1 MSTDVTAKTPA
12 PAPPGKSG
20 GTAGDGLLQ
29 LIMDG
34 MRRNMRQ
41 YGMLIALGLI
51 VVLFAVWTDG
61 DLLLPRN
68 VSNLVLQN
76 SYILILA
83 IGMMLVIIAGHI
95 DLSVGSLTAFI
106 GSMAAVFMVRNDLPW
121 PVAVILCL
129 AMGALA
135 GAAQGFFIAYGGIPS
150 FIVTLAGM
158 LIFRGLTEI
167 FLEGQTLGP
176 FPEGLQK
183 VANGFLPEV
192 GPNTNYHNL
201 TLLLG
206 FAMIAFVVFQEFRDR
221 RRQQEF
227 SLDVPPFNLFLLKL
241 VALGAAIL
249 TLTMLLASYKG
260 APIVLLILG
269 VLLVGFGYVMRNA
282 IIGRHIYAIGGN
294 LPAAK
299 LSGVKDKKVTFLVFL
314 NMGMLAAL
322 AGLVFAARFN
332 AASPKAG
339 LNFEL
344 EAIAASFI
352 GGASMSGGVGTVLG
366 AIIGGLVLGVLNNG
380 MNLVGI
386 GTDWQQVIKGLVLL
400 AAVGFDV
407 WNKRKV
413 GSYDRAG
420 PRQTGGARFFPSS
433 SQQFSHY

>member
-20 GTAGDGLLQ
+20 GSATGGGLLQ
-29 LIMDG
+29 LVLDG
-34 MRRNMRQ
+34 LRRNMRQ

-51 VVLFAVWTDG
+51 VALFAVWTDG

-95 DLSVGSLTAFI
+95 DLSVGSLTAFV
-106 GSMAAVFMVRNDLPW
+106 GAFAAVLTVQHDVPW
-121 PVAVILCL
+121 PVAVVLCL
-129 AMGALA
+129 LMGAVA
-135 GAAQGFFIAYGGIPS
+135 GAVQGFFIAYGGIPS

-167 FLEGQTLGP
+167 LLEGQTLGP
-176 FPEGLQK
+176 FPDGLQK
-183 VANGFLPEV
+183 MGNGFLPET
-192 GPNTNYHNL
+192 GPETNYHNL

-206 FAMIAFVVFQEFRDR
+206 LALIVFAVLQEVRDR
-221 RRQQEF
+221 KRQQEF
-227 SLDVPPFNLFLLKL
+227 ALEVLPRNIFLLKL
-241 VALGAAIL
+241 VSIVAAIL
-249 TLTMLLASYKG
+249 VVTMLLASYKG
-260 APIVLLILG
+260 APIILLILG
-269 VLLVGFGYVMRNA
+269 VLVVGYGYVMRNA
-282 IIGRHIYAIGGN
+282 VFGRHIYAIGGN

-299 LSGVKDKKVTFLVFL
+299 LSGVRDKKVTFLVFL
-314 NMGMLAAL
+314 NMGALAAL
-322 AGLVFAARFN
+322 AGMAIAARLN

-339 LNFEL
+339 LNYEL
-344 EAIAASFI
+344 EAIASAFI
-352 GGASMSGGVGTVLG
+352 GGASMSGGVGTILG

-380 MNLVGI
+380 MNLLSVGS
-386 GTDWQQVIKGLVLL
+386 DWQQVIKGLALL

-413 GSYDRAG
+413 GS
-420 PRQTGGARFFPSS
+420 
-433 SQQFSHY
+433 

>member
-20 GTAGDGLLQ
+20 SPGGDGLLQ
-29 LIMDG
+29 LLLDG

-41 YGMLIALGLI
+41 YGMLIALGVI
-51 VVLFAVWTDG
+51 VALFAVWTNG
-61 DLLLPRN
+61 DLILPRN

-106 GSMAAVFMVRNDLPW
+106 GSVAAVLMVRNDVPW
-121 PVAVILCL
+121 PLAVLLCL

-135 GAAQGFFIAYGGIPS
+135 GAAQGFFIAYLGIPS

-158 LIFRGLTEI
+158 LVFRGLTEI

-192 GPNTNYHNL
+192 GPDTNYHNL

-206 FAMIAFVVFQEFRDR
+206 FGLLAFVVFQEVRDR
-221 RRQQEF
+221 KRQQEF
-227 SLDVPPFNLFLLKL
+227 SLDILPRNLFLLKL
-241 VALGAAIL
+241 VALAAAVL
-249 TLTMLLASYKG
+249 TVTMLLASYKG
-260 APIVLLILG
+260 APVVLLILG
-269 VLLVGFGYVMRNA
+269 ALVAGFGYVMRNVVF
-282 IIGRHIYAIGGN
+282 GRHVYAIGGN

-299 LSGVKDKKVTFLVFL
+299 LSGVKDKKVTFLVFV

-413 GSYDRAG
+413 GS
-420 PRQTGGARFFPSS
+420 
-433 SQQFSHY
+433 

>member
-1 MSTDVTAKTPA
+1 MSTDVTAKSPA

-20 GTAGDGLLQ
+20 TAAGGGLLQ
-29 LIMDG
+29 LVLDG

-51 VVLFAVWTDG
+51 VALFAVWTDG

-106 GSMAAVFMVRNDLPW
+106 GSMAAVFMVDNDIPW
-121 PVAVILCL
+121 PLAVLLCL
-129 AMGALA
+129 AVGAAA
-135 GAAQGFFIAYGGIPS
+135 GAAQGFFIAYLGIPS

-158 LIFRGLTEI
+158 LVFRGLTEI
-167 FLEGQTLGP
+167 FLKGQTLGP

-192 GPNTNYHNL
+192 GPQTNYHNL

-206 FAMIAFVVFQEFRDR
+206 FAVIGFVVLQEFRDR

-227 SLDVPPFNLFLLKL
+227 ALDVPPMNLFVLKL
-241 VALGAAIL
+241 VAISAALL
-249 TLTMLLASYKG
+249 TVTMLLASYKG

-269 VLLVGFGYVMRNA
+269 ALVVGFGYVMRNA

-299 LSGVKDKKVTFLVFL
+299 LSGVKDKKVTFLIFL
-314 NMGMLAAL
+314 NMGMMAAL

-366 AIIGGLVLGVLNNG
+366 AIIGGVVLGVLNNG

-407 WNKRKV
+407 WNKRKG
-413 GSYDRAG
+413 GS
-420 PRQTGGARFFPSS
+420 
-433 SQQFSHY
+433 

>member
-1 MSTDVTAKTPA
+1 MSTDVTAKSPA
-12 PAPPGKSG
+12 PAPPGGSG
-20 GTAGDGLLQ
+20 AAGGGLLQ
-29 LIMDG
+29 MMLNG
-34 MRRNMRQ
+34 LRRNMRQ

-51 VVLFAVWTDG
+51 VILFEAWTGG

-95 DLSVGSLTAFI
+95 DLSVGSLTAFV
-106 GSMAAVFMVRNDLPW
+106 GAFAAVLTVEHHLAW
-121 PVAVILCL
+121 PLALVLCL
-129 AMGALA
+129 VVGAVA
-135 GAAQGFFIAYGGIPS
+135 GSVQGFLIAYFGIPS

-167 FLEGQTLGP
+167 LLAGQTLGP
-176 FPEGLQK
+176 FPNGLQK
-183 VANGFLPEV
+183 MGNGFLPEV
-192 GPNTNYHNL
+192 GPNTNYHNI

-206 FAMIAFVVFQEFRDR
+206 LVLILFTVGQEVRDR

-227 SLDVPPFNLFLLKL
+227 ALDVPPFKLFLLKL
-241 VALGAAIL
+241 TAMVAAIL
-249 TLTMLLASYKG
+249 VVTMLLASYKG
-260 APIVLLILG
+260 APIVLLVLG
-269 VLLVGFGYVMRNA
+269 VLVVGYGYVMRNA
-282 IIGRHIYAIGGN
+282 VFGRHIYAIGGN

-299 LSGVKDKKVTFLVFL
+299 LSGVKDKKVTFYVFL
-314 NMGMLAAL
+314 NMGVLAAL
-322 AGLVFAARFN
+322 AGLVVAARLN

-344 EAIAASFI
+344 EAIASSFI

-380 MNLVGI
+380 MNLLSV
-386 GTDWQQVIKGLVLL
+386 GTDWQQVIKGLALL

-407 WNKRKV
+407 WNKRKS
-413 GSYDRAG
+413 GS
-420 PRQTGGARFFPSS
+420 
-433 SQQFSHY
+433 

>member
-1 MSTDVTAKTPA
+1 MSTNLKAGSPA
-12 PAPPGKSG
+12 GAEAPKESG
-20 GTAGDGLLQ
+20 DNGHTTGLGR
-29 LIMDG
+29 LIIDG

-41 YGMLIALGLI
+41 YGMLFALGLI
-51 VVLFAVWTDG
+51 VILFEVWTGG

-83 IGMMLVIIAGHI
+83 IGMMIVIIAGHI
-95 DLSVGSLTAFI
+95 DLSVGSITAFT
-106 GSMAAVFMVRNDLPW
+106 GALAAVLMVTHHWSW
-121 PVAVILCL
+121 PVAAIAVL
-129 AMGALA
+129 AVGAVA
-135 GAAQGFFIAYGGIPS
+135 GAMQGFFIAYLGIPS

-158 LIFRGLTEI
+158 LLFRGLTEI
-167 FLEGQTLGP
+167 FLKGQTLGP

-192 GPNTNYHNL
+192 GPDTNYHNL

-206 FAMIAFVVFQEFRDR
+206 LGLIALVVWQEVRDR
-221 RRQQEF
+221 KRQQEYA
-227 SLDVPPFNLFLLKL
+227 LDVLPAKLFALKL
-241 VALGAAIL
+241 TALVAAVLVF
-249 TLTMLLASYKG
+249 TLLLASYKG
-260 APIVLLILG
+260 APVVLIVLA
-269 VLLVGFGYVMRNA
+269 VLLVAFGYVMRNA
-282 IIGRHIYAIGGN
+282 VIGRHVYAIGGN

-299 LSGVKDKKVTFLVFL
+299 LSGVRDKKVTFAVFL

-339 LNFEL
+339 VNFEL

-366 AIIGGLVLGVLNNG
+366 AIIGGTVLGVLNNG
-380 MNLVGI
+380 MNLVGV

-413 GSYDRAG
+413 GS
-420 PRQTGGARFFPSS
+420 
-433 SQQFSHY
+433 

>member
-12 PAPPGKSG
+12 PAPPGREGAAS
-20 GTAGDGLLQ
+20 GDGLLQ
-29 LIMDG
+29 LMLDG

-41 YGMLIALGLI
+41 YGMLMALGLI
-51 VVLFAVWTDG
+51 VVLFAVWSDG

-95 DLSVGSLTAFI
+95 DLSVGSLTAFV
-106 GSMAAVFMVRNDLPW
+106 GATAAVLMVNHDLPW

-129 AMGALA
+129 AIGAAA
-135 GAAQGFFIAYGGIPS
+135 GAVQGFFIAYLGIPS

-158 LIFRGLTEI
+158 LLFRGLTEI
-167 FLEGQTLGP
+167 FLKGQTLGP
-176 FPEGLQK
+176 FPKDLQK
-183 VANGFLPEV
+183 IANGFLPEV

-206 FAMIAFVVFQEFRDR
+206 FALIAFVVYQEVRDR
-221 RRQQEF
+221 KRQQEF
-227 SLDVPPFNLFLLKL
+227 ALEVPPLNLFLLKL
-241 VALGAAIL
+241 VALIAAVL
-249 TLTMLLASYKG
+249 VVTLLLASYKG

-269 VLLVGFGYVMRNA
+269 VLVVGFGYLMRNA

-386 GTDWQQVIKGLVLL
+386 GTDWQQVIKGAVLL

-407 WNKRKV
+407 WNKRRV
-413 GSYDRAG
+413 GS
-420 PRQTGGARFFPSS
+420 
-433 SQQFSHY
+433 

>member
-12 PAPPGKSG
+12 PAPSG
-20 GTAGDGLLQ
+20 GGGSASDEGLLQ
-29 LIMDG
+29 LMLGG

-41 YGMLIALGLI
+41 YGMLMALGLI
-51 VVLFAVWTDG
+51 VVLFAVWSGG

-106 GSMAAVFMVRNDLPW
+106 GAMSAVLMVEHDLAW
-121 PVAVILCL
+121 PLAVVLCL
-129 AMGALA
+129 AIGAVA
-135 GAAQGFFIAYGGIPS
+135 GSVQGFFIAYLGIPS

-158 LIFRGLTEI
+158 LLFRGLTEI
-167 FLEGQTLGP
+167 FLKGQTLGP
-176 FPEGLQK
+176 FPKDLQK
-183 VANGFLPEV
+183 IANGFLPEV

-206 FAMIAFVVFQEFRDR
+206 LALIAFVVFQEVRDR
-221 RRQQEF
+221 KRQQEF
-227 SLDVPPFNLFLLKL
+227 ALDVPPVKLFLLKL
-241 VALGAAIL
+241 VALVAAVL
-249 TLTMLLASYKG
+249 TVTLLLASYKG
-260 APIVLLILG
+260 APVVLLILG
-269 VLLVGFGYVMRNA
+269 VLVVGFGYLMRNA
-282 IIGRHIYAIGGN
+282 IVGRHIYAIGGN

-386 GTDWQQVIKGLVLL
+386 GTDWQQVIKGAVLL

-413 GSYDRAG
+413 GS
-420 PRQTGGARFFPSS
+420 
-433 SQQFSHY
+433 

>member
-12 PAPPGKSG
+12 PAPPGKDGAGSG
-20 GTAGDGLLQ
+20 GGLLQ
-29 LIMDG
+29 LMLDG

-41 YGMLIALGLI
+41 YGMLMALGLI
-51 VVLFAVWTDG
+51 VVLFAVWSDG

-106 GSMAAVFMVRNDLPW
+106 GATAAVLMVNNDLPW

-129 AMGALA
+129 AIGAVA
-135 GAAQGFFIAYGGIPS
+135 GSVQGFFIAYLGIPS

-158 LIFRGLTEI
+158 LLFRGLTEI
-167 FLEGQTLGP
+167 FLKGQTLGP
-176 FPEGLQK
+176 FPKDLQK
-183 VANGFLPEV
+183 IANGFLPEV

-206 FAMIAFVVFQEFRDR
+206 FALIAFVVYQEWRDR
-221 RRQQEF
+221 KRQQEF
-227 SLDVPPFNLFLLKL
+227 SLDVPPLKLFLLKL
-241 VALGAAIL
+241 VALVAAVL
-249 TLTMLLASYKG
+249 VVTLLLASYKG
-260 APIVLLILG
+260 APVVLLILG
-269 VLLVGFGYVMRNA
+269 VLVVGFGYLMRNA

-322 AGLVFAARFN
+322 AGMVFAARFN

-386 GTDWQQVIKGLVLL
+386 GTDWQQVIKGAVLL

-407 WNKRKV
+407 WNKRRV
-413 GSYDRAG
+413 GS
-420 PRQTGGARFFPSS
+420 
-433 SQQFSHY
+433 

>member
-1 MSTDVTAKTPA
+1 MSTDLTAKSPA
-12 PAPPGKSG
+12 PAPGKDAAG
-20 GTAGDGLLQ
+20 GGGLLQ
-29 LIMDG
+29 LMLDG

-51 VVLFAVWTDG
+51 VALFAVWTDG

-83 IGMMLVIIAGHI
+83 MGMMLVIIAGHI
-95 DLSVGSLTAFI
+95 DLSVGSLTAFV
-106 GSMAAVFMVRNDLPW
+106 GSIAAVLMVKNDLPW
-121 PVAVILCL
+121 PLAVVLCL
-129 AMGALA
+129 LLGAAA
-135 GAAQGFFIAYGGIPS
+135 GAMQGFFIAYLGIPS

-158 LIFRGLTEI
+158 LLFRGLTEI

-176 FPEGLQK
+176 FPQGLQK

-206 FAMIAFVVFQEFRDR
+206 FALIAFVIYQEVRDR
-221 RRQQEF
+221 KRSQEF
-227 SLDVPPFNLFLLKL
+227 SLEVPPFKLFVLKI
-241 VALGAAIL
+241 VALVSALL
-249 TLTMLLASYKG
+249 TVTLLLASYKG
-260 APIVLLILG
+260 APVVLLILG
-269 VLLVGFGYVMRNA
+269 VLVVGFGYVMRNA
-282 IIGRHIYAIGGN
+282 IVGRHIYAIGGN

-314 NMGMLAAL
+314 NMGMMAAL

-380 MNLVGI
+380 MNLVGV
-386 GTDWQQVIKGLVLL
+386 GTDWQQVIKGMVLL

-413 GSYDRAG
+413 GS
-420 PRQTGGARFFPSS
+420 
-433 SQQFSHY
+433 

>member
-20 GTAGDGLLQ
+20 PAAGESLLQ
-29 LIMDG
+29 LLLDG

-41 YGMLIALGLI
+41 YGMLFALGLI

-83 IGMMLVIIAGHI
+83 IGMMLIIIAGHI
-95 DLSVGSLTAFI
+95 DLSVGSLTAFV
-106 GSMAAVFMVRNDLPW
+106 GAVGAVLMVNHDIAW
-121 PVAVILCL
+121 PLALVLCL
-129 AMGALA
+129 AIGAAA
-135 GAAQGFFIAYGGIPS
+135 GAAQGFLIAYLGIPS

-158 LIFRGLTEI
+158 LTFRGLTEI
-167 FLEGQTLGP
+167 FLKGQTIGP

-183 VANGFLPEV
+183 VANSFLPEV

-206 FAMIAFVVFQEFRDR
+206 IALIAFVVFQEVRDR
-221 RRQQEF
+221 KRQQEF
-227 SLDVPPFNLFLLKL
+227 SLGVLPRNLFLLKL
-241 VALGAAIL
+241 VALIAAVL
-249 TLTMLLASYKG
+249 TVTMLLASYKG
-260 APIVLLILG
+260 APVVLLILG
-269 VLLVGFGYVMRNA
+269 VLVAGFGYLMRNA
-282 IIGRHIYAIGGN
+282 VIGRHIYAIGGN

-386 GTDWQQVIKGLVLL
+386 GSDWQQVIKGLVLL

-413 GSYDRAG
+413 GS
-420 PRQTGGARFFPSS
+420 
-433 SQQFSHY
+433 

>member
-12 PAPPGKSG
+12 PAPAGKSG
-20 GTAGDGLLQ
+20 SDTGESLIQ
-29 LIMDG
+29 LMLDG

-41 YGMLIALGLI
+41 YGMLFALGLI
-51 VVLFAVWTDG
+51 VVLFAVWTNG

-95 DLSVGSLTAFI
+95 DLSVGSLTAFV
-106 GSMAAVFMVRNDLPW
+106 GAVGAVLMVNHDIPW
-121 PVAVILCL
+121 PIAVVLCL
-129 AMGALA
+129 AMGAMA
-135 GAAQGFFIAYGGIPS
+135 GAAQGFLIAYAGIPS

-158 LIFRGLTEI
+158 LTFRGLTEI
-167 FLEGQTLGP
+167 FLEGQTIGP

-183 VANGFLPEV
+183 VANSFLPEV
-192 GPNTNYHNL
+192 GPTTNYHNL

-206 FAMIAFVVFQEFRDR
+206 IGLVAFVVFQEVRDR
-221 RRQQEF
+221 KRQQEF
-227 SLDVPPFNLFLLKL
+227 SLDVLPKNLFLLKL
-241 VALGAAIL
+241 VALVAAVV
-249 TLTMLLASYKG
+249 TVTMLLASYKG
-260 APIVLLILG
+260 APVVLLILG
-269 VLLVGFGYVMRNA
+269 VLVAGFGYLMRNA
-282 IIGRHIYAIGGN
+282 VIGRHIYAIGGN

-386 GTDWQQVIKGLVLL
+386 GSDWQQVIKGLVLL

-413 GSYDRAG
+413 GS
-420 PRQTGGARFFPSS
+420 
-433 SQQFSHY
+433 

>member
-1 MSTDVTAKTPA
+1 MSTDVTAKSPA
-12 PAPPGKSG
+12 PAPGKSG
-20 GTAGDGLLQ
+20 TAAGGGLLQ
-29 LIMDG
+29 LVLDG

-51 VVLFAVWTDG
+51 VALFAVWTDG

-106 GSMAAVFMVRNDLPW
+106 GSMAAVFMVDNDIPW
-121 PVAVILCL
+121 PLAVLLCL
-129 AMGALA
+129 AVGAAA
-135 GAAQGFFIAYGGIPS
+135 GAAQGFFIAYLGIPS

-158 LIFRGLTEI
+158 LVFRGLTEI
-167 FLEGQTLGP
+167 FLKGQTLGP

-192 GPNTNYHNL
+192 GPETNYHNL

-206 FAMIAFVVFQEFRDR
+206 FAVIAFVVLQEFRDR

-227 SLDVPPFNLFLLKL
+227 ALDVPPMNLFVLKL
-241 VALGAAIL
+241 VAISAALL
-249 TLTMLLASYKG
+249 TVTMLLASYKG

-269 VLLVGFGYVMRNA
+269 ALVVGFGYVMRNA

-299 LSGVKDKKVTFLVFL
+299 LSGVKDKKVTFLIFL
-314 NMGMLAAL
+314 NMGMMAAL

-366 AIIGGLVLGVLNNG
+366 AIIGGVVLGVLNNG

-407 WNKRKV
+407 WNKRKG
-413 GSYDRAG
+413 GS
-420 PRQTGGARFFPSS
+420 
-433 SQQFSHY
+433 

>member
-12 PAPPGKSG
+12 PAPPGREGPASG
-20 GTAGDGLLQ
+20 GGLLQ
-29 LIMDG
+29 LMLDG

-41 YGMLIALGLI
+41 YGMLMALGLI
-51 VVLFAVWTDG
+51 VVLFAVWSDG

-95 DLSVGSLTAFI
+95 DLSVGSLTAFV
-106 GSMAAVFMVRNDLPW
+106 GATAAVLMVNHDLPW
-121 PVAVILCL
+121 PLAVVLCL
-129 AMGALA
+129 AIGAAA
-135 GAAQGFFIAYGGIPS
+135 GAVQGFFIAYLGIPS

-158 LIFRGLTEI
+158 LLFRGLTEI
-167 FLEGQTLGP
+167 FLKGQTLGP
-176 FPEGLQK
+176 FPKDLQK
-183 VANGFLPEV
+183 IANGFLPEV
-192 GPNTNYHNL
+192 GPDTNYHNL

-206 FAMIAFVVFQEFRDR
+206 FALIAFVVYQEVRDR
-221 RRQQEF
+221 KRQLEF
-227 SLDVPPFNLFLLKL
+227 SLDVPPVKLFVLKL
-241 VALGAAIL
+241 VALVAAVL
-249 TLTMLLASYKG
+249 VVTLLLASYKG

-269 VLLVGFGYVMRNA
+269 VLVVGFGYLMRNA

-386 GTDWQQVIKGLVLL
+386 GTDWQQVIKGAVLL

-407 WNKRKV
+407 WNKRRV
-413 GSYDRAG
+413 GS
-420 PRQTGGARFFPSS
+420 
-433 SQQFSHY
+433 

>member
-1 MSTDVTAKTPA
+1 MSTDVTAKNPA
-12 PAPPGKSG
+12 PAPPGGSRTG
-20 GTAGDGLLQ
+20 EADGLLR
-29 LIMDG
+29 LLLDG
-34 MRRNMRQ
+34 MRQNMRQ
-41 YGMLIALGLI
+41 YGMLIALGVI
-51 VVLFAVWTDG
+51 VALFAVWSGG

-83 IGMMLVIIAGHI
+83 IGMMIVIIAGHI
-95 DLSVGSLTAFI
+95 DLSVGSVTAFT
-106 GSMAAVFMVRNDLPW
+106 GGVAAVLMVQHDIPW
-121 PVAVILCL
+121 PLAVVLCL
-129 AMGALA
+129 AIGAVA
-135 GAAQGFFIAYGGIPS
+135 GAAQGFLIAYAGMPS

-158 LIFRGLTEI
+158 LVFRGLTEV
-167 FLEGQTLGP
+167 FLKGQTLGP
-176 FPEGLQK
+176 FPESLQK
-183 VANGFLPEV
+183 IANGFLPEV

-201 TLLLG
+201 TVLLG
-206 FAMIAFVVFQEFRDR
+206 IVLIGFVLWQEVRDR
-221 RRQQEF
+221 KRQQQY
-227 SLDVPPFNLFLLKL
+227 SLDVLPAKLFAVKL
-241 VALGAAIL
+241 TALTAVVVIF
-249 TLTMLLASYKG
+249 TLLLASYKG
-260 APIVLLILG
+260 APVVLLILAG
-269 VLLVGFGYVMRNA
+269 LLVGFGYLMRNA
-282 IIGRHIYAIGGN
+282 IVGRHIYAIGGN

-413 GSYDRAG
+413 GS
-420 PRQTGGARFFPSS
+420 
-433 SQQFSHY
+433 

>member
-12 PAPPGKSG
+12 PAPPGRG
-20 GTAGDGLLQ
+20 GSASDDSLLQ
-29 LIMDG
+29 LILGG

-41 YGMLIALGLI
+41 YGMLMALGLI
-51 VVLFAVWTDG
+51 VVLFAVWSNG

-106 GSMAAVFMVRNDLPW
+106 GAMAAVLMVEHDLPW
-121 PVAVILCL
+121 PLAVVLCL
-129 AMGALA
+129 AIGAVA
-135 GAAQGFFIAYGGIPS
+135 GAVQGFFIAYLGIPS

-158 LIFRGLTEI
+158 LLFRGLTEI
-167 FLEGQTLGP
+167 FLKGQTLGP
-176 FPEGLQK
+176 FPKGLQK
-183 VANGFLPEV
+183 IANGFLPEV
-192 GPNTNYHNL
+192 GPDTNYHNL

-206 FAMIAFVVFQEFRDR
+206 LALIVFVVFQEVRDR
-221 RRQQEF
+221 KRQQEF
-227 SLDVPPFNLFLLKL
+227 ALDVPPAKLFLLKL
-241 VALGAAIL
+241 VALVSAVL
-249 TLTMLLASYKG
+249 TVTLLLASYKG
-260 APIVLLILG
+260 APVVLLILG
-269 VLLVGFGYVMRNA
+269 VLVVGFGYLMRNA

-299 LSGVKDKKVTFLVFL
+299 LSGVRDKKVTFLVFL

-366 AIIGGLVLGVLNNG
+366 AIIGGVVLGVLNNG

-386 GTDWQQVIKGLVLL
+386 GTDYQQVIKGFVLL

-413 GSYDRAG
+413 GS
-420 PRQTGGARFFPSS
+420 
-433 SQQFSHY
+433 

>member
-20 GTAGDGLLQ
+20 SATSRGLLQ
-29 LIMDG
+29 LVLG
-34 MRRNMRQ
+34 GLRRNMRQ

-51 VVLFAVWTDG
+51 VIFFQVATGG

-95 DLSVGSLTAFI
+95 DLSVGSLTAFV
-106 GSMAAVFMVRNDLPW
+106 GAFAAVLTVEHSVAW
-121 PVAVILCL
+121 PLALVLCL
-129 AMGALA
+129 LVGAVA
-135 GAAQGFFIAYGGIPS
+135 GAVQGYLIAYLGIPS

-158 LIFRGLTEI
+158 LLFRGLTEI
-167 FLEGQTLGP
+167 LLKGQTLGP
-176 FPEGLQK
+176 FPDGLQK
-183 VANGFLPEV
+183 LGNGFLPEV

-206 FAMIAFVVFQEFRDR
+206 LVMIAAVVWQEVRDR

-227 SLDVPPFNLFLLKL
+227 SLDVLPARMFALKI
-241 VALGAAIL
+241 VAIVAAIL
-249 TLTMLLASYKG
+249 ALTMLLASYQG
-260 APIVLLILG
+260 APIILIVLG
-269 VLLVGFGYVMRNA
+269 VLVVGYGYVMRNA
-282 IIGRHIYAIGGN
+282 VFGRHIYAIGGN

-299 LSGVKDKKVTFLVFL
+299 LSGVKDKRVTFQVFL
-314 NMGMLAAL
+314 NMGVLAAL
-322 AGLVFAARFN
+322 AGLVVAARLN

-339 LNFEL
+339 VNFEL
-344 EAIAASFI
+344 EAIASSFI

-380 MNLVGI
+380 MNLLSV
-386 GTDWQQVIKGLVLL
+386 GTDWQQVIKGLALL
-400 AAVGFDV
+400 VAVGFDV
-407 WNKRKV
+407 WNKRKS
-413 GSYDRAG
+413 GS
-420 PRQTGGARFFPSS
+420 
-433 SQQFSHY
+433 

>member
-1 MSTDVTAKTPA
+1 MSTDVTDKPPA
-12 PAPPGKSG
+12 SAPPGRSSGSGSG
-20 GTAGDGLLQ
+20 GGLLQ
-29 LIMDG
+29 LMLNG
-34 MRRNMRQ
+34 LRRNMRQ

-51 VVLFAVWTDG
+51 VVLFQVWTGG

-95 DLSVGSLTAFI
+95 DLSVGSLTAFV
-106 GSMAAVFMVRNDLPW
+106 GAFAAVLTVQHSVAW
-121 PVAVILCL
+121 PVAVVLCL
-129 AMGALA
+129 LVGALA
-135 GAAQGFFIAYGGIPS
+135 GSVQGFLIAYLGIPS

-158 LIFRGLTEI
+158 LLFRGLTEI
-167 FLEGQTLGP
+167 FLQGQTLGP
-176 FPEGLQK
+176 FPDGLQK
-183 VANGFLPEV
+183 LGNGFLPEV

-206 FAMIAFVVFQEFRDR
+206 LLLLAFVVSQEVRDR

-227 SLDVPPFNLFLLKL
+227 SLDVLPRNAFLLKL
-241 VALGAAIL
+241 VAIAAAIL
-249 TLTMLLASYKG
+249 AVTMLLASYQG
-260 APIVLLILG
+260 APIILIVLG
-269 VLLVGFGYVMRNA
+269 VLVVGYGYVMRNA
-282 IIGRHIYAIGGN
+282 VFGRHIYAIGGN

-314 NMGMLAAL
+314 NMGVLAAL
-322 AGLVFAARFN
+322 AGMVVAARLN

-344 EAIAASFI
+344 EAIASSFI

-380 MNLVGI
+380 MNLLSV
-386 GTDWQQVIKGLVLL
+386 GTDWQQVIKGLALL

-407 WNKRKV
+407 WNKRKS
-413 GSYDRAG
+413 GS
-420 PRQTGGARFFPSS
+420 
-433 SQQFSHY
+433 

>member
-12 PAPPGKSG
+12 PAPPGKQGSASG
-20 GTAGDGLLQ
+20 GGLLQ
-29 LIMDG
+29 LMLDG

-41 YGMLIALGLI
+41 YGMLMALGLI
-51 VVLFAVWTDG
+51 VVLFAVWSDG

-95 DLSVGSLTAFI
+95 DLSVGSLTAFV
-106 GSMAAVFMVRNDLPW
+106 GATAAVLMVRNDMPY

-129 AMGALA
+129 AI
-135 GAAQGFFIAYGGIPS
+135 GAAAGSVQGFFIAYLGIPS

-158 LIFRGLTEI
+158 LLFRGLTEI
-167 FLEGQTLGP
+167 FLKGQTLGP
-176 FPEGLQK
+176 FPKDLQK
-183 VANGFLPEV
+183 IANGFLPEV

-206 FAMIAFVVFQEFRDR
+206 IALIAFVVYQEVRDR
-221 RRQQEF
+221 KRQREF
-227 SLDVPPFNLFLLKL
+227 SLDVPPLNLFLLKL
-241 VALGAAIL
+241 VALVAAVL
-249 TLTMLLASYKG
+249 VVTLLLASYKG

-269 VLLVGFGYVMRNA
+269 VLVVGFGYLMRNA

-386 GTDWQQVIKGLVLL
+386 GTDWQQVIKGAVLL

-407 WNKRKV
+407 WNKRRV
-413 GSYDRAG
+413 GS
-420 PRQTGGARFFPSS
+420 
-433 SQQFSHY
+433 

>member
-1 MSTDVTAKTPA
+1 MSTNLKAGSPA
-12 PAPPGKSG
+12 GAAAPKDSG
-20 GTAGDGLLQ
+20 DSGHAAGLGR
-29 LIMDG
+29 LIIDG

-41 YGMLIALGLI
+41 YGMLFALGLI
-51 VVLFAVWTDG
+51 VILFEVWTGG

-83 IGMMLVIIAGHI
+83 IGMMIVIIAGHI
-95 DLSVGSLTAFI
+95 DLSVGSITAFT
-106 GSMAAVFMVRNDLPW
+106 GALAAVLMVTHHWSW
-121 PVAVILCL
+121 PVAAIAVL
-129 AMGALA
+129 AVGALA
-135 GAAQGFFIAYGGIPS
+135 GAMQGFFIAYLGIPS

-158 LIFRGLTEI
+158 LTFRGLTEI
-167 FLEGQTLGP
+167 FLKGQTIGP

-183 VANGFLPEV
+183 VANSFLPEV

-206 FAMIAFVVFQEFRDR
+206 IGLIAFVVVKEVRDR
-221 RRQQEF
+221 NRQQEF
-227 SLDVPPFNLFLLKL
+227 SLDILPRNLFLLKL
-241 VALGAAIL
+241 VALIAAVA
-249 TLTMLLASYKG
+249 TVTMLLASYKG
-260 APIVLLILG
+260 APVVLLILG
-269 VLLVGFGYVMRNA
+269 VLVAGFGYLMRNA
-282 IIGRHIYAIGGN
+282 VIGRHIYAIGGN

-413 GSYDRAG
+413 GS
-420 PRQTGGARFFPSS
+420 
-433 SQQFSHY
+433 

>member
-20 GTAGDGLLQ
+20 GAAAGGGLLQ
-29 LIMDG
+29 LVLDG
-34 MRRNMRQ
+34 LRRNMRQ

-51 VVLFAVWTDG
+51 VALFAVWTNG

-76 SYILILA
+76 SYVLILA

-95 DLSVGSLTAFI
+95 DLSVGSVTAFV
-106 GSMAAVFMVRNDLPW
+106 GAFAAVLTVQHDVAW
-121 PVAVILCL
+121 PVAVVLSL
-129 AMGALA
+129 AVGAVA
-135 GAAQGFFIAYGGIPS
+135 GSVQGFLIAYLGIPS

-158 LIFRGLTEI
+158 LIFRGMTEI
-167 FLEGQTLGP
+167 LLEGQTLGP
-176 FPEGLQK
+176 FPDGLQK
-183 VANGFLPEV
+183 IGNGFLPET

-206 FAMIAFVVFQEFRDR
+206 LALIVFAVFQEVRDR
-221 RRQQEF
+221 RRQKEF
-227 SLDVPPFNLFLLKL
+227 SLDVVPRNLFLLKL
-241 VALGAAIL
+241 VFIVAAIL
-249 TLTMLLASYKG
+249 VVTMLLASYKG
-260 APIVLLILG
+260 APIILLILG
-269 VLLVGFGYVMRNA
+269 VLVVGYGYVMRNA
-282 IIGRHIYAIGGN
+282 VFGRHIYAIGGN

-299 LSGVKDKKVTFLVFL
+299 LSGVRDKKVTFLVFL
-314 NMGMLAAL
+314 NMGALAAL
-322 AGLVFAARFN
+322 AGLAIAARLN

-339 LNFEL
+339 LNYEL
-344 EAIAASFI
+344 EAIASAFI

-380 MNLVGI
+380 MNLLSVGS
-386 GTDWQQVIKGLVLL
+386 DWQQVIKGMALL

-413 GSYDRAG
+413 GS
-420 PRQTGGARFFPSS
+420 
-433 SQQFSHY
+433 

>member
-1 MSTDVTAKTPA
+1 MSTNLKAGSPSGAAA
-12 PAPPGKSG
+12 PEESG
-20 GTAGDGLLQ
+20 DTGHATGLGR
-29 LIMDG
+29 LIIDG

-41 YGMLIALGLI
+41 YGMLFALGLI
-51 VVLFAVWTDG
+51 VILFEVWTGG

-83 IGMMLVIIAGHI
+83 IGMMIVIIAGHI
-95 DLSVGSLTAFI
+95 DLSVGSITAFT
-106 GSMAAVFMVRNDLPW
+106 GALAAVLMVTHHWSW
-121 PVAVILCL
+121 PVAAL
-129 AMGALA
+129 AVLAVGALA
-135 GAAQGFFIAYGGIPS
+135 GAMQGFFIAYLGIPS

-158 LIFRGLTEI
+158 LLFRGLTEI
-167 FLEGQTLGP
+167 FLKGQTLGP

-192 GPNTNYHNL
+192 GPHTNYHNL

-206 FAMIAFVVFQEFRDR
+206 LGLIALVVWQEVRDR
-221 RRQQEF
+221 KRQQEYA
-227 SLDVPPFNLFLLKL
+227 LDVLPAKLFALKL
-241 VALGAAIL
+241 TALVAAVLVF
-249 TLTMLLASYKG
+249 TLLLASYKG
-260 APIVLLILG
+260 APVVLIVLA
-269 VLLVGFGYVMRNA
+269 VLLVAFGYVMRNA
-282 IIGRHIYAIGGN
+282 VIGRHVYAIGGN

-299 LSGVKDKKVTFLVFL
+299 LSGVRDKKVTFAVFL

-339 LNFEL
+339 VNFEL

-366 AIIGGLVLGVLNNG
+366 AIIGGTVLGVLNNG
-380 MNLVGI
+380 MNLVGV

-413 GSYDRAG
+413 GS
-420 PRQTGGARFFPSS
+420 
-433 SQQFSHY
+433 

>member
-1 MSTDVTAKTPA
+1 MSTDVTAKSPA
-12 PAPPGKSG
+12 PAPPGKSSGAG
-20 GTAGDGLLQ
+20 GEGLLQ
-29 LIMDG
+29 LVLDG
-34 MRRNMRQ
+34 LRRNMRQ

-106 GSMAAVFMVRNDLPW
+106 GSMAAVFMVKNDLPW

-413 GSYDRAG
+413 GS
-420 PRQTGGARFFPSS
+420 
-433 SQQFSHY
+433 

>member
-1 MSTDVTAKTPA
+1 MSTDVTDKA
-12 PAPPGKSG
+12 PAPVPPGG
-20 GTAGDGLLQ
+20 GTASGDGLLR
-29 LIMDG
+29 LVLGG

-41 YGMLIALGLI
+41 YGMLMALGLI
-51 VVLFAVWTDG
+51 VVLFAVWSDG

-106 GSMAAVFMVRNDLPW
+106 GAMAAVLMVEHDLPW
-121 PVAVILCL
+121 PLAVVLCL
-129 AMGALA
+129 AIGAVA
-135 GAAQGFFIAYGGIPS
+135 GSVQGFFIAYLGIPS

-158 LIFRGLTEI
+158 LLFRGLTEI
-167 FLEGQTLGP
+167 FLKGQTLGP
-176 FPEGLQK
+176 FPKDLQK
-183 VANGFLPEV
+183 IANGFLPEV
-192 GPNTNYHNL
+192 GPETNYHNL

-206 FAMIAFVVFQEFRDR
+206 FALIAFVVLQEVRDR
-221 RRQQEF
+221 TRQQEF
-227 SLDVPPFNLFLLKL
+227 ALEVLPAKLFVLKL
-241 VALGAAIL
+241 VALVAAVL
-249 TLTMLLASYKG
+249 VVTLLLASYKG
-260 APIVLLILG
+260 APVVLLILG
-269 VLLVGFGYVMRNA
+269 VLVVGFGYLMRNA
-282 IIGRHIYAIGGN
+282 VIGRHIYAIGGN

-299 LSGVKDKKVTFLVFL
+299 LSGVKDRKVTFLVFL

-386 GTDWQQVIKGLVLL
+386 GTDWQQVIKGAVLL

-407 WNKRKV
+407 WNKRKG
-413 GSYDRAG
+413 GS
-420 PRQTGGARFFPSS
+420 
-433 SQQFSHY
+433 